1 MIPGANLFLR
11 AIRLITPT
19 QIQYLKFL
27 SRSVNSARLQ
37 VPVFAD
43 PISITASV
51 QAVNRNKYQE
61 LGLDFQK
68 KYIKIFTQTDIV
80 DLGRD
85 TSGDRIVFN
94 GRLYE
99 LNSETDWFAMD
110 GWSSCLAV
118 DVGPAP

>member
-1 MIPGANLFLR
+1 LIPGANLFVQ

-19 QIQYLKFL
+19 QIPYLKFL
-27 SRSVNSARLQ
+27 SRGKNAALQ
-37 VPVFAD
+37 YTPVFAD
-43 PISITASV
+43 PVMITASV

-68 KYIKIFTQTDIV
+68 RYIKIFTQTDII
-80 DLGRD
+80 DLARD
-85 TSGDRIVFN
+85 TSGDRVIFN
-94 GRLYE
+94 GRLFE

-118 DVGPAP
+118 DIGPAP